1 MVELTKGR
9 RKKLAKFATKF
20 GVEIDTVDVTAYWD
34 SSLTDGEAMSI
45 VKDEILKYAPADSEA
60 MVERY
65 MEGEDSR
72 RHKEMQFEKQAIA
85 ENREQA
91 FDIIKNSK
99 NPTLDNYYMELRTF
113 VRAVVTGD
121 KVHSL
126 FIVGEPGLGKTYQ
139 IIQELINHG
148 KEFVVIQGNIT
159 PLQLYNK
166 FCGKPDAIFVLDD
179 TLPMIHNRQI
189 LALLYSAMWS
199 PEGDR
204 QIEWQSTT
212 NKVNMEQAVFRGK
225 IIFVLNQVPRENI
238 EIRTLMSRC
247 LSYTVRFNYQQK
259 MEIIYALA
267 KIVGKNEEEAKKNVE
282 LVNWIKAHTSEAT
295 SDLSLRTFFKVK
307 QLVDTT
313 EDWERMVL
321 AMDGMGDN
329 EALAAMK
336 EVYESGRPVKEQ
348 IREWSEKTNL
358 KRTQYYE
365 YRRRYIA
372 LRGTA

>member
-34 SSLTDGEAMSI
+34 SSLTEGEAMSI

-313 EDWERMVL
+313 KDWERMVL
-321 AMDGMGDN
+321 SMDGMGDN
-329 EALAAMK
+329 LAISVIQK
-336 EVYESGRPVKEQ
+336 LHGSGLRINEQ
-348 IREWSEKTNL
+348 IKTWCEETGL
-358 KRTQYYE
+358 KRSMFYHYHRKYLE
-365 YRRRYIA
+365 LRR
-372 LRGTA
+372 

>member
-34 SSLTDGEAMSI
+34 SSLTEGEAMSI

-321 AMDGMGDN
+321 SMDGMGDN
-329 EALAAMK
+329 LAISVIQK
-336 EVYESGRPVKEQ
+336 LHGSGLRINEQ
-348 IREWSEKTNL
+348 IKTWCEETGL
-358 KRTQYYE
+358 KRSMFYHYHRKYLE
-365 YRRRYIA
+365 LRR
-372 LRGTA
+372 

>member
-20 GVEIDTVDVTAYWD
+20 GVEIDTVDCTAYWD

-329 EALAAMK
+329 LAISVIQK
-336 EVYESGRPVKEQ
+336 LHGSGLRINEQ
-348 IREWSEKTNL
+348 IKTWCEETGL
-358 KRTQYYE
+358 KRSMFYHYHRKYLE
-365 YRRRYIA
+365 LRR
-372 LRGTA
+372 